1 VTRAPQTLAVVD
13 AGGATTSVSLL
24 ARVNGR
30 WRLLGALAAAAGTP
44 ESVLLAVVAERARAA
59 DPDLA
64 VRSELEG
71 AALDRMPRLSA
82 QSRPQG
88 TLVVLAASRRAVGDL
103 AAVAIRTG
111 WHVVTA
117 STETHDPREMTELAL
132 GREVGAVLIGA
143 GDPAGPDERA
153 ALDDLAALGGAV
165 ARRRPELPV
174 LLGGAIRGRRAW
186 TAALGEDPPG
196 DPSRIVHVAG
206 VSGRRGGRDELRQA
220 LDGLLNDPADGR
232 RAMRAS
238 AETLADL
245 LDRRVELV
253 EVGFNGGTRI
263 LAEPGASGS
272 GPTSEAIVTA
282 EGSLVP
288 AEPDDEI
295 VDGVLAWTTGS
306 LDRHR
311 MGDRLR
317 ELRRRPWV
325 DAAGDGARLRVAAA
339 SAALAR
345 IAALSPELTARPAPD
360 VTIVAGGAFAAA
372 PVSAT
377 ALAVADT
384 IRRTGITQLAWDHA
398 RLLGPIGTIE
408 DANERRSLLA
418 DLVRDALVPL
428 GSIIVAGGLGTR
440 RAGGRRARQPA
451 GRLIL
456 ERDGLTI
463 RRDLAAGELAFI
475 DLPPGTRAEARLE
488 FPEVARFGRRTR
500 HVAAPVT
507 GGLAGLI
514 LDLRDV
520 PLRLPERRDR
530 RRTLLADWS
539 ALAWPGDDR

>member
-1 VTRAPQTLAVVD
+1 MTRAPRTLAVVD
-13 AGGATTSVSLL
+13 TGGATTSVSLL
-24 ARVNGR
+24 ARVTGR
-30 WRLLGALAAAAGTP
+30 WRLLGTLAAPAGTP
-44 ESVLLAVVAERARAA
+44 EAVLLAIVAERARAA

-64 VRSELEG
+64 AGLELKDS
-71 AALDRMPRLSA
+71 ALDRMPRLSTR
-82 QSRPQG
+82 SRPQG
-88 TLVVLAASRRAVGDL
+88 TLVVLAASRRSVGDL

-111 WHVVTA
+111 WHLETA

-165 ARRRPELPV
+165 ARRRPELPII
-174 LLGGAIRGRRAW
+174 LGGAIRGRRAW
-186 TAALGEDPPG
+186 ADALGESPAG
-196 DPSRIVHVAG
+196 DPSRIVLVAG
-206 VSGRRGGRDELRQA
+206 VSGRRGGGSELRQA
-220 LDGLLNDPADGR
+220 LEALLADPDDGR
-232 RAMRAS
+232 RALRAS

-282 EGSLVP
+282 EGSLAP
-288 AEPDDEI
+288 KEPDNEI
-295 VDGVLAWTTGS
+295 VDGVLAWTAGS

-311 MGDRLR
+311 MSDRLR

-345 IAALSPELTARPAPD
+345 MAALSPELSARSAPD
-360 VTIVAGGAFAAA
+360 VTIVAGGAFAVA

-384 IRRTGITQLAWDHA
+384 IRRTGVTQLAWDHA

-408 DANERRSLLA
+408 NASERRALMA

-428 GSIIVAGGLGTR
+428 GSVIVAGGIGTR
-440 RAGGRRARQPA
+440 KPGRRRDRRAA
-451 GRLIL
+451 GRLTL
-456 ERDGLTI
+456 EYDGHTT
-463 RRDLAAGELAFI
+463 RRDLVAGELAFI

-488 FPEVARFGRRTR
+488 FSDVVRFGRRTR
-500 HVAAPVT
+500 HVAVPVT